1 MKIIKQEGVGEET
14 PPKGTKVEVH
24 YTGTLTDGT
33 EFDSSH
39 NHGSKFTFN
48 LGKGQVIK
56 AWDLCVASMKR
67 GEICEVTCAA
77 EYAYGKLGSP
87 PSIPANAT
95 LIFEIELFDWQGEDI
110 SPDGDKSILKE
121 MIEDGSDSEEANEGS
136 TVNVTLVG
144 KYDGKVFEE
153 KTLTVIVDEDDDH
166 LIPAIPIAIKTMKT
180 NERCRIQV
188 SPKYAYGN
196 DGNKEKNIP
205 ADATVVYE
213 ITMNS
218 MQRCKES
225 WEMNDQERIDESA
238 KNKSKGTEMIKVQ
251 NYAQAEKFYRR
262 AVDNVDHLDAVD
274 DGVEVE
280 IIKKAE
286 SLRLAC
292 YLNMAL
298 CQIKQKDY
306 VSAVHNCNKALES
319 DPQSEKALFRR
330 GEAQFAQRSF
340 KEAKE
345 SYEMAVR
352 VNPENKTAKH
362 NMVKCKNELKKQQ
375 ALESKTYKGMFEKF
389 SQQDERNAIKKKVEQ
404 QQEKLQK
411 KQERKAAA
419 AASAV

>member
-1 MKIIKQEGVGEET
+1 MGENKVDLTEHKDGGVMKIIKQEGVGEET

-24 YTGTLTDGT
+24 YTGALTDGT

-188 SPKYAYGN
+188 SSKYAYGN

-225 WEMNDQERIDESA
+225 WEMNDQERVDE
-238 KNKSKGTEMIKVQ
+238 
-251 NYAQAEKFYRR
+251 
-262 AVDNVDHLDAVD
+262 
-274 DGVEVE
+274 GVEVE

>member
-1 MKIIKQEGVGEET
+1 MGENKVDLTEHKDGGVMKIIKQEGVGEET

-121 MIEDGSDSEEANEGS
+121 MIE
-136 TVNVTLVG
+136 
-144 KYDGKVFEE
+144 E

-166 LIPAIPIAIKTMKT
+166 LIPAIPIATKTMKT
-180 NERCRIQV
+180 NERCRIQI

-251 NYAQAEKFYRR
+251 NYAQAEKFYKR

-274 DGVEVE
+274 DGV
-280 IIKKAE
+280 
-286 SLRLAC
+286 
-292 YLNMAL
+292 
-298 CQIKQKDY
+298 
-306 VSAVHNCNKALES
+306 
-319 DPQSEKALFRR
+319 
-330 GEAQFAQRSF
+330 
-340 KEAKE
+340 
-345 SYEMAVR
+345 
-352 VNPENKTAKH
+352 
-362 NMVKCKNELKKQQ
+362 
-375 ALESKTYKGMFEKF
+375 
-389 SQQDERNAIKKKVEQ
+389 
-404 QQEKLQK
+404 
-411 KQERKAAA
+411 
-419 AASAV
+419 